1 MADELLLLRAGESLV
16 LLGERALYWPTR
28 QALLIADLH
37 LGKAD
42 VFRRA
47 GIALPSGGTGEDLN
61 RLQALLDRYACR
73 ELWIL
78 GDILHGPAHRAAW
91 YQQWL
96 AWRERNAALDVHVL
110 RGNHDRHLP
119 HAQLLVQIH
128 DEAHLHPFMLRH
140 EPVADA
146 GRHVIAG
153 HLHPQ
158 VALPPLRRRF
168 PVFWLRDG
176 MMVLPAFSAF
186 TAGIV
191 PVPAPGEQRVACVE
205 GSLVELPVT

>member
-1 MADELLLLRAGESLV
+1 MVDEHLLLAGEPMR
-16 LLGERALYWPTR
+16 LLGSRALYWPAR

-47 GIALPSGGTGEDLN
+47 GIALPSGGTVGDLQ
-61 RLQALLDRYACR
+61 RLQALLEAHACR

-91 YQQWL
+91 YQHWQG
-96 AWRERNAALDVHVL
+96 WRERNAGLEVHVV
-110 RGNHDRHLP
+110 RGNHDRHLA
-119 HAQLLVQIH
+119 HAQLQVRIH
-128 DEAHLHPFMLRH
+128 DDVPLGPFLLRH
-140 EPVADA
+140 EPVAHPA
-146 GRHVIAG
+146 RHVIAG

-158 VALPPLRRRF
+158 IALPALRRRF
-168 PVFWLRDG
+168 PAFWLREG
-176 MMVLPAFSAF
+176 MTILPAFSAF

-191 PVPAPGEQRVACVE
+191 PVPATGEQMIACVE
-205 GSLVELPVT
+205 GGLVALPTR

>member
-1 MADELLLLRAGESLV
+1 MKIAAPEKHGFDGSRLRAIDTFLKERYLDSGE
-16 LLGERALYWPTR
+16 
-28 QALLIADLH
+28 
-37 LGKAD
+37 
-42 VFRRA
+42 F
-47 GIALPSGGTGEDLN
+47 
-61 RLQALLDRYACR
+61 
-73 ELWIL
+73 
-78 GDILHGPAHRAAW
+78 
-91 YQQWL
+91 
-96 AWRERNAALDVHVL
+96 
-110 RGNHDRHLP
+110 P

-176 MMVLPAFSAF
+176 MTVLPAFSAF

>member
-1 MADELLLLRAGESLV
+1 MADELPLLRAGESLV
-16 LLGERALYWPTR
+16 LLGARALYWPAR
-28 QALLIADLH
+28 QALLLADLH

-47 GIALPSGGTGEDLN
+47 GIALPSGGTGKDLQ
-61 RLQALLDRYACR
+61 RLQGLLDGHACR
-73 ELWIL
+73 EVWIL

-110 RGNHDRHLP
+110 RGNHDRQLS
-119 HAQLLVQIH
+119 HAGLQVQIH
-128 DEAHLHPFMLRH
+128 DEVRLPPFLLRH
-140 EPVADA
+140 EPVRDA
-146 GRHVIAG
+146 ELHVIAG

-158 VALPPLRRRF
+158 IALPPLRRRF
-168 PVFWLRDG
+168 PAFWLREK
-176 MMVLPAFSAF
+176 MTLLPAFSAF

-191 PVPAPGEQRVACVE
+191 PVPAAGEQMVACVDN
-205 GSLVELPVT
+205 GLVALPLA